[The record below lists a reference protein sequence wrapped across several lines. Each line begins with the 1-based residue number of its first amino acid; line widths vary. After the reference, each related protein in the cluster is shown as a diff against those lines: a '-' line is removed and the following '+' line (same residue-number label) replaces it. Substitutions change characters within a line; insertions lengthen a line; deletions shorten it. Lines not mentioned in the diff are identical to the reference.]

1 MTIYFLLSKINYI
14 LFTFSPLVVSEA
26 CMDLVVDETKNGA
39 VMQIWG
45 ENNKVFIE
53 YPKLR
58 PQ

>member
-53 YPKLR
+53 YPQLK